1 MEKEWYV
8 LIDDDRQR
16 GPFTWNELQ
25 VLAKE
30 GDLLPQDK
38 VRSEEKDDWMPC
50 SYIEGLF
57 PEAVL
62 DSEGAEPEPPQPE
75 APLNEI
81 WQETAGAPGDGRLM
95 EKVRAE
101 GEEAAGERVEVP
113 EEPEHEG
120 TVAVGEPEMP
130 EHPSI
135 NGDAAPAAVYGP
147 LSVWQYF
154 FILLVALIPVVNL
167 VFLLKWS
174 FGRSTGP
181 ARKNVSRALLLWLLL
196 IAAVCGGVY
205 LAWYIGSL

>member
-8 LIDDDRQR
+8 LIGEDRQR

-30 GDLLPQDK
+30 GDLLPKDK
-38 VRSEEKDDWMPC
+38 VRSEEKDDWIPC

-57 PEAVL
+57 SEDVL
-62 DSEGAEPEPPQPE
+62 GAEEAGKERPQAE
-75 APLNEI
+75 APLNEV
-81 WQETAGAPGDGRLM
+81 WQETAEAPGEDRQL
-95 EKVRAE
+95 EKGSAE
-101 GEEAAGERVEVP
+101 GEEVAGERGEVP
-113 EEPEHEG
+113 EEPEPEG
-120 TVAVGEPEMP
+120 TGALVEPEIP

-135 NGDAAPAAVYGP
+135 TGDRAPAAVYGP

-196 IAAVCGGVY
+196 TAAVCGGVY
-205 LAWYIGSL
+205 LAWYVGSL